1 MPVVPEF
8 VSEQPSPIHTITLT
22 GRHQMPKIKACI
34 DYFDYWAEWFGRIE
48 TLPPARTPARPH
60 EPFDRFARLPRV

>member
-34 DYFDYWAEWFGRIE
+34 DYFDYFDYWAEWFGRIE
-48 TLPPARTPARPH
+48 TLTPRPN
-60 EPFDRFARLPRV
+60 PGQTS